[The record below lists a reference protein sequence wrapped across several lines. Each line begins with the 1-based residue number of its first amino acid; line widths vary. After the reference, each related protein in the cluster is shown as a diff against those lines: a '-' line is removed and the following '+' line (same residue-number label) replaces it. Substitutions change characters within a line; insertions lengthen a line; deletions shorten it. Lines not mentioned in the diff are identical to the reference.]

1 MTGETKSHTKHTKRD
16 HSQFGL
22 ERAEI
27 IAALV
32 EDSIGYLS
40 PAAAELHLERW
51 KRGQDVCYCERCYS
65 VFSGDLNACLLSAKK
80 HWQYLGRE
88 KRQRLL
94 GLVKQIETLDPIGQ
108 MTVGLMYPTMVGG
121 REQ

>member
-1 MTGETKSHTKHTKRD
+1 MIAETKSHTKRP

-32 EDSIGYLS
+32 DDSTGYLS
-40 PAAAELHLERW
+40 PAAAELHLEKW
-51 KRGQDVCYCERCYS
+51 ERGQDGCCCERCYS

-80 HWQYLGRE
+80 HWQYLGLEER
-88 KRQRLL
+88 RRLL
-94 GLVKQIETLDPIGQ
+94 GLVKQMETLDPIGQ
-108 MTVGLMYPTMVGG
+108 TTAGLMYRTMAAGQ
-121 REQ
+121 EQ